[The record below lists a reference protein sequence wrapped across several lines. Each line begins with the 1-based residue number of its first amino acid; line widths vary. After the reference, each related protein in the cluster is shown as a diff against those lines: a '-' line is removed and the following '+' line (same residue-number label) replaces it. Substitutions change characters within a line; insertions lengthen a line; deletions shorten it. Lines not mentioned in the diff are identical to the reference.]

1 MTVREIMTTPA
12 ITIAPD
18 ATVYDAAKL
27 MELHNIGS
35 IPVAEGPVLTGIITD
50 RDITVRS
57 TAQKCDPQGLRVYEI
72 MTRNVAT
79 VTPDTNVTDAL
90 YLMSETRTRRLPVVT
105 GKRLVGMLS
114 LGDTATEDA
123 FLSEA
128 SRALAE
134 ISRPCR
140 VR

>member
-1 MTVREIMTTPA
+1 MTVREIMTTPP
-12 ITIAPD
+12 ITIAPN

-27 MELHNIGS
+27 MELHNVGS
-35 IPVAEGPVLTGIITD
+35 IPVAEGSVLTGIITD

-57 TAQKCDPQGLRVYEI
+57 TAHNADPKTSHVYEI

-90 YLMSETRTRRLPVVT
+90 YLMSETRTRRLPVVA
-105 GKRLVGMLS
+105 GKKLVGMLS
-114 LGDTATEDA
+114 LGDTATEDGFRA
-123 FLSEA
+123 EA

>member
-1 MTVREIMTTPA
+1 MTVREIMTTPP
-12 ITIAPD
+12 ITIAPN

-27 MELHNIGS
+27 MELHNVGS
-35 IPVAEGPVLTGIITD
+35 IPVAEGSVLTGIITD

-57 TAQKCDPQGLRVYEI
+57 TAQNADPKTSHVYEI

-105 GKRLVGMLS
+105 GKKLVGMLS
-114 LGDTATEDA
+114 LGDTATEDG
-123 FLSEA
+123 FRTEA

>member
-27 MELHNIGS
+27 MEQHNVGS
-35 IPVAEGPVLTGIITD
+35 IPVAEGSVLTGIITD

-57 TAQKCDPQGLRVYEI
+57 TAQKRDPQGLHVYEI

-90 YLMSETRTRRLPVVT
+90 YLMSETRTRRLPVVA
-105 GKRLVGMLS
+105 GKRLVGILS

-123 FLSEA
+123 FSMEA
-128 SRALAE
+128 SHALAE